1 MAFVVENR
9 KFIDNAIRQSK
20 NTLKV
25 SGEQLFASNMA
36 VEYGYSRNITEEFSR
51 ATFLGILKEDLL
63 QLTATERISFT
74 TVMSLLLIISLC
86 GNICSLH
93 ANMRRQI
100 RPFFRACLISLAFS
114 DLINTT
120 FLTAAYLSQI
130 SQEFVQVWVSK
141 LLHIWFSLNDLLA
154 LEIKVLLLMLVY
166 R

>member
-9 KFIDNAIRQSK
+9 KFIDNVVRHAK
-20 NTLKV
+20 NTLNV
-25 SGEQLFASNMA
+25 SGEQLFASNVDVA
-36 VEYGYSRNITEEFSR
+36 VEYGYNRNITEEFSR
-51 ATFLGILKEDLL
+51 ATFLGILKEDLI

-141 LLHIWFSLNDLLA
+141 LLHI
-154 LEIKVLLLMLVY
+154 
-166 R
+166 